1 MGCGNSNL
9 LRNDFFD
16 IEGWRVL
23 HKLGEGS
30 YADVF
35 AVKCKG
41 SSQCAAIK
49 IPRGTCKVDEIKL
62 EIKVWKQ
69 IGKHENIVN
78 LIQDVV
84 VQGRRVMLMEKCEY
98 SLSSMIGIKISEATT
113 SRMFRQMTSAIV
125 HLESLA
131 IVHRDVK
138 PDNFLFAKG
147 DRIDQILKLCD
158 FGFARKMPTSGQL
171 FGKFGTPIYMS
182 PEMIGDGP
190 HNLKTDVWSLGVTCY
205 VMLYGDYPYIVYPL
219 EAKGVMQAIAS
230 GIQEPK
236 YEGFSVISQAAK
248 EAVVAMLHRPMTS
261 RITAAEA
268 LELPFLTVAHELCSE
283 KASAKLSEVSIEIA
297 SQSTG
302 DFSFDSG
309 LQISYSGT
317 EISYSASGK
326 CSSSN
331 TSCASEVCTASTT
344 SLARRQQKIRL

>member
-9 LRNDFFD
+9 PQSDSID
-16 IEGWRVL
+16 IDGWRVL
-23 HKLGEGS
+23 DKLGRGS

-41 SSQCAAIK
+41 SSQCAAVK
-49 IPRGTCKVDEIKL
+49 IPRGTCKVDETKL

-84 VQGRRVMLMEKCEY
+84 VEGRRVMLMEKCEC
-98 SLSSMIGIKISEATT
+98 SLASMIGTKMSEAAT
-113 SRMFRQMTSAIV
+113 SRMFRQMTSAIA
-125 HLESLA
+125 HLESLS

-138 PDNFLFAKG
+138 PDNFLLAKG

-158 FGFARKMPTSGQL
+158 FGFARKMPTSGKL
-171 FGKFGTPIYMS
+171 FGKFGSPVYMS

-205 VMLYGDYPYIVYPL
+205 VMLYRDYPYIVYPL

-230 GIQEPK
+230 GAQEPK
-236 YEGFSVISQAAK
+236 YEGFGVISHAAK
-248 EAVVAMLHRPMTS
+248 EAVAAMLHRPVTS
-261 RITAAEA
+261 RITASKA
-268 LELPFLTVAHELCSE
+268 LELPFLTVAHELWLE
-283 KASAKLSEVSIEIA
+283 KASAKESEAIEIA

-302 DFSFDSG
+302 DVGFDSG

-326 CSSSN
+326 CSSSV
-331 TSCASEVCTASTT
+331 TSRASELCTSSTK
-344 SLARRQQKIRL
+344 SPAKRQQKIRL